1 MISRGWSNTIPSF
14 VQHFSG
20 CFLIDT
26 ANNQNITVVVFIMC
40 WHLWV
45 KGKCHEWSHF
55 YNAMLEMTTRQEMCK
70 NVVQLCKSPPAYIV
84 RCQTEQDN
92 LEFPTSSLQLLFWFW
107 FKPQIGS
114 YLSIE
119 KAQIILRRFL
129 LLFPVFYRV
138 PVFIVFISC
147 MNLRNLH
154 LYMLH
159 HARAYIVYTCVRQ

>member
-84 RCQTEQDN
+84 RCQTEPDIWN
-92 LEFPTSSLQLLFWFW
+92 SLRPVSSSYFDFGLSLKLDLIYRSKKPKLYYDASYYYSPCFIESPFLLF
-107 FKPQIGS
+107 
-114 YLSIE
+114 
-119 KAQIILRRFL
+119 L
-129 LLFPVFYRV
+129 LAVWTCATFT
-138 PVFIVFISC
+138 FIYVTS
-147 MNLRNLH
+147 R
-154 LYMLH
+154 
-159 HARAYIVYTCVRQ
+159 